1 MNIKQAGEQIANT
14 VRAYLE
20 KDELGRYLIPQHKQ
34 RPVCLIGPPGIGKT
48 EIMAQVASQ
57 LGIGLLSYS
66 MTHHTRQS
74 ALGLPIIKQKVYD
87 GVQYDIS
94 EYTMSEIIA
103 AVYELMERSGVR
115 NGILFL
121 DEVNCISE
129 TLTPV
134 MLQFLQYKVFGGHRL
149 PEGWIVVTAG
159 NPPEYNSSVRE
170 FDVVTWDRLKR
181 IDVSPDVKVWR
192 EYAFS
197 AKLHGAVVTYLE
209 IKPQNF
215 YLIESTPKG
224 KCFVTARGWDDLS
237 RMLTVCEK
245 LGIAADKELIGQ
257 YIRHERIAEDFAVYL
272 ELYEKY
278 RSDYRV
284 SAILDGEKDE
294 AILQRARAAKFDER
308 YSLLGLML
316 DTVSREAGE
325 VNAEDTD
332 LMAVKTVLADA
343 IAAEDS
349 ASEISLQID
358 GLDKQMSGMRA
369 AGSLSENAEASML
382 FRREVLKDC
391 LAAKDKDSI
400 KKCFSER
407 ASDFERRRLET
418 SAHMNNMFSF
428 CEDAFGEGQEL
439 LVLVTELAANPVT
452 ARFITCYGC
461 EGYYKHDKSL
471 MFYERRLEI
480 LHELEGLNG
489 N

>member
-20 KDELGRYLIPQHKQ
+20 RDEYGRYLIPQHKQ

-48 EIMAQVASQ
+48 EIMAQIASQ

-74 ALGLPIIKQKVYD
+74 ALGLPIIKQKEYD
-87 GVQYDIS
+87 GVRYDIS

-103 AVYELMERSGVR
+103 AVYELMERSGIR
-115 NGILFL
+115 SGILFL

-134 MLQFLQYKVFGGHRL
+134 MLQFLQYKVFGGHKL
-149 PEGWIVVTAG
+149 PEGWVVVTAG
-159 NPPEYNSSVRE
+159 NPPEFNSSVRE
-170 FDVVTWDRLKR
+170 FDIVTWDRMKR
-181 IDVSPDVKVWR
+181 IDVEPDIKVWK
-192 EYAFS
+192 EYAYAS
-197 AKLHGAVVTYLE
+197 KLHGAVMTYLE

-224 KCFVTARGWDDLS
+224 KSFVTARGWDDLS
-237 RMLTVCEK
+237 RMLTVCER
-245 LGIAADKELIGQ
+245 LGIPADKELIGQ

-278 RSDYRV
+278 RSDYRI
-284 SAILDGEKDE
+284 SAILDGERDE
-294 AILQRARAAKFDER
+294 AMINRAAAAKFDER

-325 VNAEDTD
+325 VNSEDTD
-332 LMAVKTVLADA
+332 LMSVKTVLS
-343 IAAEDS
+343 AAKESDDIG
-349 ASEISLQID
+349 AEIQSQID
-358 GLDKQMSGMRA
+358 ALDGQLASSRA
-369 AGSLSENAEASML
+369 AGSLSLSAETSIL
-382 FRREVLKDC
+382 YRRALLKEC
-391 LAAKDKDSI
+391 LMSG
-400 KKCFSER
+400 
-407 ASDFERRRLET
+407 DFEGIRARFGEKTAAFELKKNTVR
-418 SAHMNNMFSF
+418 AHMDNMFVF
-428 CEDAFGEGQEL
+428 CESAFGEGQEL

-461 EGYYKHDKSL
+461 DEYYKHDKSL

-480 LHELEGLNG
+480 LHELDEL
-489 N
+489 

>member
-1 MNIKQAGEQIANT
+1 MNIKQAGIQIANT

-20 KDELGRYLIPQHKQ
+20 KDEYGRCLIPQHKQ
-34 RPVCLIGPPGIGKT
+34 RPVCLMGPPGIGKT
-48 EIMAQVASQ
+48 EIMSQVASQ

-74 ALGLPIIKQKVYD
+74 ALGLPVIKQKVYD
-87 GVQYDIS
+87 GVSYDIS

-103 AVYELMERSGVR
+103 AVYDLMERSGVR

-149 PEGWIVVTAG
+149 PEGWVVVTAG

-170 FDVVTWDRLKR
+170 FDIVTWDRLKR
-181 IDVSPDVKVWR
+181 IDVEPDIKVWK
-192 EYAFS
+192 EYARAS
-197 AKLHGAVVTYLE
+197 DLHGAVVTYLD

-224 KCFVTARGWDDLS
+224 KSFVTARGWDDLS
-237 RMLTVCEK
+237 RMLNVCEK
-245 LGIAADKELIGQ
+245 LGISADKELIGQ

-278 RSDYRV
+278 RSDYRI
-284 SAILDGEKDE
+284 SAILDGENDS
-294 AILQRARAAKFDER
+294 AILGRAKAAKFDER

-325 VNAEDTD
+325 VNTEDTD
-332 LMAVKTVLADA
+332 LMAARSVLLPLKDSDDISSDIRGH
-343 IAAEDS
+343 IALLEDQLS
-349 ASEISLQID
+349 DL
-358 GLDKQMSGMRA
+358 RA
-369 AGSLSENAEASML
+369 AGSLSESNEVSIL
-382 FRREVLKDC
+382 FRIGVLKKC
-391 LAAKDKDSI
+391 LSASEDGYEGVKRCFGEYSAGFDS
-400 KKCFSER
+400 K
-407 ASDFERRRLET
+407 RRET
-418 SAHMNNMFSF
+418 VRHMDNMFRF
-428 CEDAFGEGQEL
+428 CEAAFGEGQEL

-461 EGYYKHDKSL
+461 EEYYRHDKSL

-480 LHELEGLNG
+480 LHELEGLE
-489 N
+489 

>member
-74 ALGLPIIKQKVYD
+74 ALGLPIIKQKVYN

-149 PEGWIVVTAG
+149 PEGWTVVTAG

-272 ELYEKY
+272 ELYD
-278 RSDYRV
+278 R
-284 SAILDGEKDE
+284 L
-294 AILQRARAAKFDER
+294 
-308 YSLLGLML
+308 
-316 DTVSREAGE
+316 
-325 VNAEDTD
+325 
-332 LMAVKTVLADA
+332 
-343 IAAEDS
+343 
-349 ASEISLQID
+349 
-358 GLDKQMSGMRA
+358 
-369 AGSLSENAEASML
+369 
-382 FRREVLKDC
+382 
-391 LAAKDKDSI
+391 
-400 KKCFSER
+400 
-407 ASDFERRRLET
+407 RRRR
-418 SAHMNNMFSF
+418 N
-428 CEDAFGEGQEL
+428 
-439 LVLVTELAANPVT
+439 V
-452 ARFITCYGC
+452 I
-461 EGYYKHDKSL
+461 
-471 MFYERRLEI
+471 
-480 LHELEGLNG
+480 
-489 N
+489 